1 MAQPGYCHYSD
12 NLDAVFIMFYQRKW
26 GTECL
31 PISNSFGLIQAFRK
45 KKKKKSC
52 GFKQVVGSKKTDKT
66 KP

>member
-45 KKKKKSC
+45 KKKKVLWFQTSC
-52 GFKQVVGSKKTDKT
+52 GEQED
-66 KP
+66 